1 MTFAVLFSNWKK
13 NLLIL
18 LPLAQTFNKKIP
30 TMNQTLTLIGR
41 IIFAL
46 TIAYFGIGHLT
57 SAQAM
62 TGLVPAMFSG
72 VATPLVYLTGVCLLL
87 ASVSMLINK
96 WMRWA
101 GILLAVFLVLTV
113 LMVHVP
119 NLAAPEEMA
128 KMTAMTMIVKDMA
141 MAAAALIIA
150 GMDKS

>member
-1 MTFAVLFSNWKK
+1 
-13 NLLIL
+13 
-18 LPLAQTFNKKIP
+18 
-30 TMNQTLTLIGR
+30 MNQTLTLIGR

-57 SAQAM
+57 SAAAM
-62 TGLVPAMFSG
+62 TGLVPAMFSA
-72 VATPLVYLTGVCLLL
+72 VATPLVYFTGVCLLL

-119 NLAAPEEMA
+119 NLAAPEETA
-128 KMTAMTMIVKDMA
+128 KMTAMIMIVKDMA